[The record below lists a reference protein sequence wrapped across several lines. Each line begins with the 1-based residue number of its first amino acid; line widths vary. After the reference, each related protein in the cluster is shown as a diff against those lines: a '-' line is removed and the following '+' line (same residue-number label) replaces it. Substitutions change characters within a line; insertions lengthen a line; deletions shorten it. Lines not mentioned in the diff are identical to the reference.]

1 MIIIVLVTTGGVN
14 LTDFLSQTLQRIKQQ
29 WLNKSDIAGYDG
41 QMVAMPA
48 MTAKVLSA
56 TELQSKTN
64 GFRLSLLDTGTDAYL
79 RQDERSMHCM
89 IPSNTII
96 NTAGPE
102 QLSASKSGLLSM
114 YLKTAKEIYI
124 RC

>member
-1 MIIIVLVTTGGVN
+1 
-14 LTDFLSQTLQRIKQQ
+14 
-29 WLNKSDIAGYDG
+29 
-41 QMVAMPA
+41 MPA

-56 TELQSKTN
+56 NELQFKTH
-64 GFRLSLLDTGTDAYL
+64 GFRKRLSLLDTGTDAYL

-89 IPSNTII
+89 IPSNTVL

-102 QLSASKSGLLSM
+102 QLRASKSGLLSM
-114 YLKTAKEIYI
+114 YLKDNNGKYI

>member
-1 MIIIVLVTTGGVN
+1 MNII
-14 LTDFLSQTLQRIKQQ
+14 DFLSQTLQWIKQQ
-29 WLNKSDIAGYDG
+29 WLYNSDIAGYDG
-41 QMVAMPA
+41 QMIAMPA

-56 TELQSKTN
+56 KESQSKTN
-64 GFRLSLLDTGTDAYL
+64 GSKKRLSLLDTGTDAYL

-89 IPSNTII
+89 IISNTAI

-114 YLKTAKEIYI
+114 YLKDSKENYI